1 MNKLQNILKSQQ
13 KNVQKMQNKSAARA
27 DVVAICCIAVSVC
40 MFWVYMQL
48 PYGKVHT
55 IDDENYVYTLMNRS
69 VPISLDLSDDL
80 WWAVKIESIE
90 EILEYY
96 EMLYKLPV
104 TTEAGKKSGSPRR
117 TVSGVIH
124 FLESPSIYFTADSY
138 IVRDGIMYG
147 NEFTEHQVSS
157 MTDRICDHFY
167 TTDNLGELIGSYNRV
182 VLRRQSERSNL
193 TIKEKSRLKEIV
205 MQGKKLEGSKDFSEM
220 ARSKGEAVCQIEI
233 YSSDIQKDIPQ
244 IYIVVFENGFC
255 QVYDVD
261 NTVGS
266 IMFFAADTP
275 AFLADFAQNPQ

>member
-80 WWAVKIESIE
+80 WGAVKIESIE

-167 TTDNLGELIGSYNRV
+167 TTDNLGELI
-182 VLRRQSERSNL
+182 
-193 TIKEKSRLKEIV
+193 
-205 MQGKKLEGSKDFSEM
+205 
-220 ARSKGEAVCQIEI
+220 CQIEI